1 MDVNENLM
9 MTIMP
14 KISDLDFYISC
25 IYKNLMKNLFKKAL
39 YAFENEEAFCTAV
52 ANYEKE
58 FQKNS
63 DGNIV
68 YIGQFDSSKFEKK
81 ELKIMVKSTSVY
93 CVLFFDKEKFDSIK
107 KISKIVYNQE
117 PNASGYCKYLV
128 CDSIIEASYKNI
140 EHLIE
145 NLMSESGDMF
155 GKKISPDEI
164 CRATGRDFVSYIAML
179 SVVDR
184 TSFKGVGNAL
194 HFFENIS
201 QVSLEKYEK
210 KDLYGGIILAAPNS
224 RNVNVV
230 YQFKKEKSFDDLRL
244 FRKILELTNDT
255 FYLLFDGFFY
265 GIGRLNKG
273 GITTDNEVYVI
284 RFEGLGFWNLY
295 RMSDSEKLLNVK
307 NGIPS
312 IPSPKIDLEQVE
324 QKYKDVFGEES
335 KGKFK
340 DLYASVFALIN
351 QNKGGILLIS
361 DAAKEQSE
369 RLETQAILVNPFSI
383 DANSI
388 TKLSSIDG
396 AIMVDECGICY
407 AIGLIFDGMVPAN
420 GGDSSRGSR
429 YNSSVR
435 FTEYLKSQGKKVMT
449 IVVSDDGMVDLL

>member
-1 MDVNENLM
+1 
-9 MTIMP
+9 MTLFG
-14 KISDLDFYISC
+14 KLEYYFSC
-25 IYKNLMKNLFKKAL
+25 IYKNLMPDLFK
-39 YAFENEEAFCTAV
+39 YARYAIIDGERLCTTASQ
-52 ANYEKE
+52 YETE
-58 FQKNS
+58 FKLN
-63 DGNIV
+63 GNGEIE
-68 YIGQFDSSKFEKK
+68 YIGTYESSELEKK
-81 ELKIMVKSTSVY
+81 EFRLKVESDFVFF
-93 CVLFFDKEKFDSIK
+93 CVLFFDRKKYNSVK
-107 KISKIVYNQE
+107 KISV
-117 PNASGYCKYLV
+117 NACNGEANVSQVLKLLFCE
-128 CDSIIEASYKNI
+128 SIIESSYKNI
-140 EHLIE
+140 EQLIKNLTGE
-145 NLMSESGDMF
+145 NGKDF
-155 GKKISPDEI
+155 GEKISPDEI
-164 CRATGRDFVSYIAML
+164 SRAIGRDFVSFVAMRCVRDANM
-179 SVVDR
+179 SG
-184 TSFKGVGNAL
+184 GVANAL
-194 HFFENIS
+194 QFFEKTS

-210 KDLYGGIILAAPNS
+210 KELFGRVLLASPN
-224 RNVNVV
+224 NKNIDIA
-230 YQFKKEKSFDDLRL
+230 YEFKEKVSFNMLRL
-244 FRKILELTNDT
+244 LRKVLELTNDS

-265 GIGRLNKG
+265 GIGKIKDDE
-273 GITTDNEVYVI
+273 ITVDNDVYVI

-295 RMSDSEKLLNVK
+295 RMSDSEKILNVK